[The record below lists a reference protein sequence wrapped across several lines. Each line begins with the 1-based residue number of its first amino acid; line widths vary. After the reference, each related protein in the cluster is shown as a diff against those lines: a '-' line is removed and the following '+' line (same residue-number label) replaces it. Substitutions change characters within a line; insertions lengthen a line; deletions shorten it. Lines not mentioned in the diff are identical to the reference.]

1 MRAIPDADTA
11 ATRSFYETRVG
22 GAGPSSWAEL
32 REVRAARRVDPT
44 VPGRTIEDIVESDVG
59 GVPVRIILPRNGVVN
74 GVHLHLH
81 GGGFYMDC
89 AARDDARSARRAD
102 ALGVAV
108 IGVDYRLAPESPWP
122 AAPDDCEAVARWLI
136 EVAQSRFGTR
146 RLTIGG
152 MSAGATLVV
161 ATLVRLRSRGLATR
175 FPGAVLEAGSYD
187 LSGQTP
193 AGRVIEGEYFIEAYA
208 GDAADR
214 SDPDISPAFADLVG
228 LPPTLVVIGADDIV
242 LADNLAM
249 AARLSAA
256 ANDVELLLYP
266 EVPHG
271 FTLHETPIGRTAV
284 RDTDRW
290 LAQIPNGGAA

>member
-1 MRAIPDADTA
+1 M
-11 ATRSFYETRVG
+11 
-22 GAGPSSWAEL
+22 
-32 REVRAARRVDPT
+32 
-44 VPGRTIEDIVESDVG
+44 
-59 GVPVRIILPRNGVVN
+59 
-74 GVHLHLH
+74 

-175 FPGAVLEAGSYD
+175 FAGAVLEAGSYD

-242 LADNLAM
+242 RADTGSRVAQTLDGLFGTFHGRVVHDEKEDGLTLAV
-249 AARLSAA
+249 
-256 ANDVELLLYP
+256 VE
-266 EVPHG
+266 
-271 FTLHETPIGRTAV
+271 IGRGSV
-284 RDTDRW
+284 DYRDIQFLSLVVSFAHGYLLNASW
-290 LAQIPNGGAA
+290 GSV